1 MPANMENS
9 AVATELEKISFHSN
23 PKEGQCQRMFKW
35 LHNLLISHASKAV
48 LKILQARLQWY
59 MNWELPDVQ
68 VGFRKGIGTRDQTAN
83 ICCWII
89 EKVREFKKK
98 STSAS
103 LTTQKPLTVW
113 IISNRGKFLTRW
125 EYQTTLP
132 ASWEIWMQ
140 DKKQQL
146 EPDMEQW
153 TGSKLG
159 KEYVKTVYCHHAY
172 LTSMQSMLLFWLSW

>member
-1 MPANMENS
+1 M
-9 AVATELEKISFHSN
+9 
-23 PKEGQCQRMFKW
+23 
-35 LHNLLISHASKAV
+35 
-48 LKILQARLQWY
+48 LKTFQARLQQY
-59 MNWELPDVQ
+59 GNQELPDVQ

-83 ICCWII
+83 ICWII
-89 EKVREFKKK
+89 EKIRELKNK
-98 STSAS
+98 SPSAS

-113 IISNRGKFLTRW
+113 IISNHGKFLTKW

-132 ASWEIWMQ
+132 ASWEICTQ

-153 TGSKLG
+153 TGSKLW

-172 LTSMQSMLLFWLSW
+172 LTSMQSVLLLWFSW